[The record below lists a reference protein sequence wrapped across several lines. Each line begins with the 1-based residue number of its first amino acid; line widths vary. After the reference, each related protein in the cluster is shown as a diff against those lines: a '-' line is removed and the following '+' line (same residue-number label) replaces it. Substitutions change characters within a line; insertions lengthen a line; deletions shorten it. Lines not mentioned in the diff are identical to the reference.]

1 MCVCMYVC
9 VNILCIIL
17 PLNFISILL
26 EIIIIIIRKKKEKNC
41 RHKYDFRH
49 HGMVSSMRSWRPR

>member
-1 MCVCMYVC
+1 MYVC